1 MAITFDTD
9 NEALSRLVGAI
20 AACAIDKSGVP
31 SPLAHEAAAATLRN
45 LRDISEPIDAIGRRR
60 AYSYFW
66 GVVRRRCLTS
76 RGRDMAELRNR
87 FITRTIRADALR
99 AERTTVS
106 LGDAREG
113 YPGIPCQVGET
124 VPLPI

>member
-1 MAITFDTD
+1 MAITFDT
-9 NEALSRLVGAI
+9 NGEALTRLVGAI
-20 AACAIDKSGVP
+20 AVCAIDESGVP
-31 SPLAHEAAAATLRN
+31 SSLAREAAAATVRN
-45 LRDISEPIDAIGRRR
+45 LRDISEPIDAIERRR

-76 RGRDMAELRNR
+76 RGRDMAELRDR

-99 AERTTVS
+99 VDRATAPSSSVC
-106 LGDAREG
+106 EG
-113 YPGIPCQVGET
+113 CSGIPCQVGET